1 MEKNILNGIEYI
13 LNVINNI
20 SNLIEFQ
27 NSKPEIL
34 KALNDIKNT
43 TINLINEKQKKNFN
57 QDLQNNYTNP
67 YCENLEL
74 KFNYIPYLNN
84 DLINNN
90 ISNLIY
96 NDDNINQNYHFQN
109 INCYNNPNYKIKN
122 NFNTINS
129 NVSLKNNFKQN
140 LHNNNIYNNYILN
153 KDLKYNELK
162 EKKLTLSKV
171 TDLVMKINN
180 DNGIYEILIKLFGED
195 LIDKIILNNN
205 DKFINEVKEAM
216 NKIEDL
222 RKKDEE
228 IKINE
233 KNNINKKNNKISS
246 YNKLLNKINNKIS
259 PSNKLLIINNKDLS
273 FSNKL
278 LINNKSIND
287 KNIISN
293 KNNYK
298 KNRRKN

>member
-109 INCYNNPNYKIKN
+109 INCYNNPKYKIEN

-129 NVSLKNNFKQN
+129 NVSLKNDIEHN
-140 LHNNNIYNNYILN
+140 LHNNNIYKNYILN